1 MATKGGEVECRDMGA
16 RCQGGCGEKENR
28 RTRRT
33 RTVCCRNREVPET
46 GTLRGVG
53 GEAFLPYPICTQRH
67 GTSSG
72 EKAIHPTATQQFL
85 KSSSNHAPTTT
96 QPSFVSNPRTIST
109 QPSSIRD
116 SPTPTASSTTTQR
129 WLKFWYNISAFSEED
144 VGLKNRA
151 GGPSEMMLI

>member
-1 MATKGGEVECRDMGA
+1 LFLTRS
-16 RCQGGCGEKENR
+16 R
-28 RTRRT
+28 RTFSPSSRIRP
-33 RTVCCRNREVPET
+33 N
-46 GTLRGVG
+46 
-53 GEAFLPYPICTQRH
+53 YPH
-67 GTSSG
+67 MP
-72 EKAIHPTATQQFL
+72 HPPCIIPAATQPQPNCYTTT
-85 KSSSNHAPTTT
+85 SQPSYHAPTTT

-109 QPSSIRD
+109 QPSHIRD